1 MISNGA
7 PGSAEPQ
14 SVAPSW
20 VCEHGRFPRPQ
31 ASWVSD
37 LGSACGTISEVPGL
51 SRDGSPRIWRRRN
64 KYVHPRAGE
73 VLTNNHQVLERAS
86 ENSVPSSLNTKKERG
101 WLVGHLRMKVISIW
115 AAVA

>member
-1 MISNGA
+1 MGIGF
-7 PGSAEPQ
+7 G
-14 SVAPSW
+14 
-20 VCEHGRFPRPQ
+20 
-31 ASWVSD
+31 
-37 LGSACGTISEVPGL
+37 LKACGTISEVLGL

-101 WLVGHLRMKVISIW
+101 WLVGHLRMKVISIS
-115 AAVA
+115 AAVANQEAHCVESLAG